1 MSDFSSAR
9 RRRAGFTL
17 IELLVVIAIIA
28 ILVALLLP
36 AVQQA
41 REAARKSQC
50 QNNLK
55 QIGLAAHN
63 YHSQFKVLP
72 SVGIQNRSAFVG
84 MLPFLDQGALYGQI
98 QNGNFPVAASDP
110 AGDSVLYHVRIQS
123 LICPSDGAR
132 DQSRA
137 EGPTNYA
144 VCWGD
149 SPRAESTTLAHN
161 RGMWIAGGNNF
172 SFGDARDGTVNTMLF
187 GEIGRYQGDNSF
199 QGSFRNGTQPAN
211 CIQSNAALVSATTP
225 GEYANNAGSWLSSQR
240 GGRGGRWHV
249 SDVMLTGF
257 NTLNPP
263 NGPSCNSGGSI
274 TDMSTFGAENGG
286 SNDVVMSAGSFHTG
300 GVMVCMVDGSVHF
313 INDSIDTGSD
323 PTSTV
328 PVGLSPYGVWGAMST
343 RDGTET
349 VDMPF

>member
-1 MSDFSSAR
+1 MSTSSSPQRAR
-9 RRRAGFTL
+9 TGFTL

-41 REAARKSQC
+41 REAARKSTC

-63 YHSQFKVLP
+63 YHSQYKVLP
-72 SVGIQNRSAFVG
+72 SVGIGNRSAYVG
-84 MLPFLDQGALYGQI
+84 MLPFLDQGALYTQI
-98 QNGNFPVAASDP
+98 KNANFPTAASEP
-110 AGDSVLYHVRIQS
+110 SSDSPVYHARIQS
-123 LICPSDGAR
+123 LLCPSDGAR
-132 DQSRA
+132 DGNRS

-144 VCWGD
+144 ICWGD
-149 SPRAESTTLAHN
+149 SPYVETADIDQT
-161 RGMWIAGGNNF
+161 RGMWIAGANNF
-172 SFGDARDGTVNTMLF
+172 SFADARDGTVNTMLF
-187 GEIGRYQGDNSF
+187 GEIGRYNGDDEF
-199 QGSFRNGTQPAN
+199 QGSFRNGHEPDECLAN
-211 CIQSNAALVSATTP
+211 NTSTLVSATP
-225 GEYANNAGSWLSSQR
+225 GVYLHSAGSWLSSQR

-263 NGPSCNSGGSI
+263 NGPSCNNGGNP
-274 TDMSTFGAENGG
+274 TTMSTFGAENGG
-286 SNDVVMSAGSFHTG
+286 SRPVVMSAGSWHTG

-313 INDSIDTGSD
+313 INDSIDSGSAPAD
-323 PTSTV
+323 VV
-328 PVGLSPYGVWGAMST
+328 PVGISPYGVWGAMSS